1 LVEAGI
7 TEARITLSPYT
18 VEVER
23 FALARRITRQEARAR
38 VGIPDGLPVVLFA
51 GKLQEVK
58 RPVDVVRAIRLLDA
72 PVRLVI
78 AGTGELR
85 DRVVFESQQRGT
97 PITELGFV
105 NQSLIPYVYR
115 AADVLALPSASE
127 TWGLVVNEAMAAG
140 TPAVCST
147 GVSAADDLVRP
158 LGEQFVYDTGDE
170 EALAAALSYAL
181 SAPANE
187 LERRVIERIDH
198 WTYRE
203 AVAGL
208 LQAFDMG
215 VARHG

>member
-7 TEARITLSPYT
+7 SEARITLSPYT
-18 VEVER
+18 VDVER
-23 FALARRITRQEARAR
+23 FALARRVTRQEARAR

-51 GKLQEVK
+51 GKLIERK
-58 RPVDVVRAIRLLDA
+58 RPVDVARAIRLLEA
-72 PVRLVI
+72 PARLVI
-78 AGTGELR
+78 AGTGQLR
-85 DRVVFESQQRGT
+85 DRVVFESQHQGT

-115 AADVLALPSASE
+115 AADVMAMPSAWE
-127 TWGLVVNEAMAAG
+127 PWGLAVNEAMAAG

-147 GVSAADDLVRP
+147 GVAAADDLVRP
-158 LGEQFVYDTGDE
+158 LGEQLVHNIGDE

-181 SAPANE
+181 SAPENE
-187 LERRVIERIDH
+187 LEHRVIERIDH

-208 LQAFDMG
+208 LQAFDIA
-215 VARHG
+215 VTTHG